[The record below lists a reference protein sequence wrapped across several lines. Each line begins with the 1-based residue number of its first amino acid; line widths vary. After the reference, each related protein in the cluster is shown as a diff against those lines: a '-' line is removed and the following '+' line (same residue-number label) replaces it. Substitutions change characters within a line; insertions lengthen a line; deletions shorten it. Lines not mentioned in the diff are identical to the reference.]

1 MWQLLRLCVSK
12 IHTSIVQKAE
22 SATLEPGFAF
32 ARRAFATRERNC
44 STLTLPSLVRV
55 QCTIAGAGA
64 LPLPVCHIRATRP
77 AEATYK
83 QNPLCDNMPAVF
95 ATCPTS
101 TSDTVCALQ
110 PGNPATNVPTLAI
123 RAIVYLCNV
132 SARAMYAAQSV
143 VEKTRLVTPTLL
155 SRDDFTDR
163 MYVAS
168 QQLLLCAV
176 LLCCAAA
183 AGSAVRCNA
192 CLLEQ
197 CAAVPV
203 DAAAT

>member
-1 MWQLLRLCVSK
+1 MHRCGRG
-12 IHTSIVQKAE
+12 
-22 SATLEPGFAF
+22 SAAF
-32 ARRAFATRERNC
+32 AGV
-44 STLTLPSLVRV
+44 SHPPDV
-55 QCTIAGAGA
+55 
-64 LPLPVCHIRATRP
+64 RP

>member
-1 MWQLLRLCVSK
+1 
-12 IHTSIVQKAE
+12 
-22 SATLEPGFAF
+22 
-32 ARRAFATRERNC
+32 
-44 STLTLPSLVRV
+44 
-55 QCTIAGAGA
+55 
-64 LPLPVCHIRATRP
+64 
-77 AEATYK
+77 
-83 QNPLCDNMPAVF
+83 MPAVF

-163 MYVAS
+163 MYVAF
-168 QQLLLCAV
+168 QQLCCCAV
-176 LLCCAAA
+176 LQLQLC
-183 AGSAVRCNA
+183 
-192 CLLEQ
+192 LP
-197 CAAVPV
+197 CAAVPACFLLCASV
-203 DAAAT
+203 PVEQRCVIIILMTPFRRIARPSTMTTRTLQSR

>member
-1 MWQLLRLCVSK
+1 M
-12 IHTSIVQKAE
+12 
-22 SATLEPGFAF
+22 
-32 ARRAFATRERNC
+32 
-44 STLTLPSLVRV
+44 RV

-163 MYVAS
+163 MYVRRS
-168 QQLLLCAV
+168 SSCFCVLCCCVVLQQLGLPCAAMPACWSSALLCQWMQ
-176 LLCCAAA
+176 LLRNCVNDSHPARQSD
-183 AGSAVRCNA
+183 SAQRSTMTTRTR
-192 CLLEQ
+192 Q
-197 CAAVPV
+197 SRY
-203 DAAAT
+203 